1 MEVTV
6 SARILLVDDEQGF
19 TETMA
24 KRLSKRGYDVT
35 TALDGQSG
43 IDILSEKTID
53 VVVLDVKM
61 PVMDGMETLKAMKSA
76 HPLVEVIMLTGHAT
90 VETAIEG
97 MKSGAFDYM
106 MKPCDMNELISKI
119 TEAHDKKQGQENKI
133 LEARARHIA
142 LRRGD

>member
-1 MEVTV
+1 M

-19 TETMA
+19 TETMG